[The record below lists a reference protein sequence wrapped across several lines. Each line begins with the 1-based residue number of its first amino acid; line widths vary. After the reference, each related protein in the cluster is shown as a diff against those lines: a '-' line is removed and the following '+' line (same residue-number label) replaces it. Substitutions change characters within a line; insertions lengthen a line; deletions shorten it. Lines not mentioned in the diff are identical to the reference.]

1 MDPRYSQDG
10 ERYTP
15 PPTTS
20 TSSSARQS
28 FNRFRDSVPTR
39 VSTLRSQIQAL
50 PDRFPQVTE
59 TLHNIPDKLQSVP
72 ARLQTLPD
80 KLQTA
85 GSFAQ
90 EQLAK
95 LPSRPSSRGFSSS
108 NSAPTSPVS
117 DYSTTSS
124 SSAPAST
131 STSTSTSAMAMRA
144 PGPDDPAYDAALA
157 ALAGRILYRSGYDHE
172 SGGPLLVLCAASF
185 PDARQVDYNKL
196 LPYVLGIIPSDE
208 ELGPEEHG
216 GSYSVVFFSGGG
228 GMPGTGGTNNGG
240 ASVSQGNRPSW
251 AWTLQAYNLLG
262 RAVRKRIRRLWVVH
276 EKAWVRILFEMM
288 AGVVSVKFRK
298 KVVHLNSLSDLA
310 NHLNITTL
318 NIPPVVY
325 FHDRK
330 LSQTITIPTPPPP
343 LFGAP
348 PFHNAANPPR
358 IGENMPL
365 PQFLIDTSRY
375 IRSKCL
381 HIEGIFRVP
390 PNSTLLDI
398 LREAVDRKQYL
409 KLDEWGPHTNAAL
422 IKLYYRSLPE
432 PIFPAEC
439 YDTLMS
445 FTPATAGD
453 DSDGD
458 DHIFTKVKH
467 LLLESEKDLLP
478 PASRALLL
486 KHLLP
491 LLALVSQYAPIN
503 KMTPKNLAV
512 CIAPS
517 LIRSDDMVAD
527 AKASSGVRKFL
538 EVAIERIEELAP
550 RLPERPGPGHGR
562 HSSNGSSIE
571 FGINPPTP
579 RGSPPPPP
587 YAAAGA
593 AGGVQRKKLP
603 GPERRGGDGGVGP
616 ARKSVG
622 ESARPS
628 MDGLT
633 LVDKED
639 PPLSLAAPMQPQ
651 QQQQQQPV
659 LTPPPVVYRRGS
671 TPSASTF
678 TASAAM
684 PPPPPPAQPQL
695 QQQQQQQDADA
706 APPGGIVLRRKA
718 SLQALAGGGGSSGNG
733 RDEGT
738 QSRGP
743 SASSYLSSPSSS
755 SSTLSPHN
763 INAHPFLTRSLSV
776 SATAP
781 PRVVRRAVSSSFL
794 PSSTTSFLPSSASVS
809 PAVNANAAPS
819 SSVAAI
825 AGELNRAKFNP
836 NQNLPATSLLRDPSP
851 SSTPMVRAKTAEL
864 IVGNSGRSRSGTL
877 ISLVGGVGGG
887 GDGSSRRSSVVGG
900 QVPVVAVRDLKA
912 LYEERSKT
920 VEVLVRTGVR
930 GSVKGRWREK

>member
-15 PPTTS
+15 PASSSSSSSSTHTTS
-20 TSSSARQS
+20 TSSARQS
-28 FNRFRDSVPTR
+28 FTRFRDSVPGR
-39 VSTLRSQIQAL
+39 VSTLRGQLQAL

-59 TLHNIPDKLQSVP
+59 TIQSLPDKLQSVP

-80 KLQTA
+80 KLQTVGGYA
-85 GSFAQ
+85 HD
-90 EQLAK
+90 QLSR
-95 LPSRPSSRGFSSS
+95 LPTRPSSRG
-108 NSAPTSPVS
+108 SAPTSPVAS
-117 DYSTTSS
+117 DYSSTSTSS
-124 SSAPAST
+124 SSP
-131 STSTSTSAMAMRA
+131 MAMRA
-144 PGPDDPAYDAALA
+144 PDPDDPAYDAALA

-185 PDARQVDYNKL
+185 PDAKQVDYNKL
-196 LPYVLGIIPSDE
+196 LPYVLGIIPSDD

-298 KVVHLNSLSDLA
+298 KVVHLNTLSDLA
-310 NHLNITTL
+310 NHLNITNL

-330 LSQTITIPTPPPP
+330 LTQTITVPYPPPP

-375 IRSKCL
+375 VRSKCL

-439 YDTLMS
+439 YETLMS
-445 FTPATAGD
+445 FTPATAGAD
-453 DSDGD
+453 DGD
-458 DHIFTKVKH
+458 RLEEEYIFPKV
-467 LLLESEKDLLP
+467 KDLLEGEKGLP
-478 PASRALLL
+478 TASRALLL

-491 LLALVSQYAPIN
+491 LLALVSQYAAIN
-503 KMTPKNLAV
+503 KMSPKNLAV

-550 RLPERPGPGHGR
+550 RLPERRTVGHGR

-579 RGSPPPPP
+579 TASPPP
-587 YAAAGA
+587 YAAA
-593 AGGVQRKKLP
+593 AGNVQRKKLP
-603 GPERRGGDGGVGP
+603 GPERKGGDGGVGP
-616 ARKSVG
+616 CRKSVG

-628 MDGLT
+628 LDGK
-633 LVDKED
+633 DD
-639 PPLSLAAPMQPQ
+639 SPPPQPPASSGPLQAPILQP
-651 QQQQQQPV
+651 QPV

-678 TASAAM
+678 TAGATM
-684 PPPPPPAQPQL
+684 QPPPLPQPQP
-695 QQQQQQQDADA
+695 QPQDPDA
-706 APPGGIVLRRKA
+706 GPPGGIVLRRKA
-718 SLQALAGGGGSSGNG
+718 SLQALAGGSSSG

-738 QSRGP
+738 LSRG
-743 SASSYLSSPSSS
+743 PSSS
-755 SSTLSPHN
+755 SSLLYSSSSNLSPHN
-763 INAHPFLTRSLSV
+763 PFLTRSLSV
-776 SATAP
+776 SSSTP

-794 PSSTTSFLPSSASVS
+794 PSATTLFSPSPSPSDSASATTPIS
-809 PAVNANAAPS
+809 S

-825 AGELNRAKFNP
+825 ASSLNRAKFNP
-836 NQNLPATSLLRDPSP
+836 NQNLPATSLLQRDMTTTTSSSN
-851 SSTPMVRAKTAEL
+851 SST
-864 IVGNSGRSRSGTL
+864 
-877 ISLVGGVGGG
+877 LV
-887 GDGSSRRSSVVGG
+887 
-900 QVPVVAVRDLKA
+900 AALKA

-920 VEVLVRTGVR
+920 AEVLVRTGAR

>member
-1 MDPRYSQDG
+1 M
-10 ERYTP
+10 
-15 PPTTS
+15 
-20 TSSSARQS
+20 
-28 FNRFRDSVPTR
+28 
-39 VSTLRSQIQAL
+39 
-50 PDRFPQVTE
+50 
-59 TLHNIPDKLQSVP
+59 
-72 ARLQTLPD
+72 
-80 KLQTA
+80 
-85 GSFAQ
+85 
-90 EQLAK
+90 
-95 LPSRPSSRGFSSS
+95 
-108 NSAPTSPVS
+108 
-117 DYSTTSS
+117 
-124 SSAPAST
+124 
-131 STSTSTSAMAMRA
+131 
-144 PGPDDPAYDAALA
+144 
-157 ALAGRILYRSGYDHE
+157 
-172 SGGPLLVLCAASF
+172 PLFYHTV
-185 PDARQVDYNKL
+185 N
-196 LPYVLGIIPSDE
+196 
-208 ELGPEEHG
+208 
-216 GSYSVVFFSGGG
+216 
-228 GMPGTGGTNNGG
+228 T
-240 ASVSQGNRPSW
+240 
-251 AWTLQAYNLLG
+251 
-262 RAVRKRIRRLWVVH
+262 
-276 EKAWVRILFEMM
+276 
-288 AGVVSVKFRK
+288 
-298 KVVHLNSLSDLA
+298 LSDLA
-310 NHLNITTL
+310 NNLNITTL

-330 LSQTITIPTPPPP
+330 LSQTITIPAPPPP

-445 FTPATAGD
+445 FTPATAASAAD
-453 DSDGD
+453 DSDGGD

-550 RLPERPGPGHGR
+550 RLPERRGAPGHGR

-579 RGSPPPPP
+579 TGSPPP
-587 YAAAGA
+587 YA
-593 AGGVQRKKLP
+593 AGGVQRKKVP
-603 GPERRGGDGGVGP
+603 GPERKAGDGGVGP

-622 ESARPS
+622 ESARLS
-628 MDGLT
+628 MEGLT

-639 PPLSLAAPMQPQ
+639 PPSSSSSAMQPQ
-651 QQQQQQPV
+651 SQQQQPV
-659 LTPPPVVYRRGS
+659 LTPPPPVVYRRGS

-678 TASAAM
+678 TAGAM
-684 PPPPPPAQPQL
+684 PPPPPPQP
-695 QQQQQQQDADA
+695 QQQDADA

-718 SLQALAGGGGSSGNG
+718 SLQALAGGSNISGNG
-733 RDEGT
+733 RDDQGT

-743 SASSYLSSPSSS
+743 SSSYLSSSC
-755 SSTLSPHN
+755 STLSPHP
-763 INAHPFLTRSLSV
+763 HPFLTRSLSV

-794 PSSTTSFLPSSASVS
+794 PSSTTTTFSPSPSAFAS
-809 PAVNANAAPS
+809 PAAAS
-819 SSVAAI
+819 TAVKASSVAAI

-836 NQNLPATSLLRDPSP
+836 NQNLPATSLLLSSP
-851 SSTPMVRAKTAEL
+851 SSSSGHTAAAAVAAVPMARAKTAEL
-864 IVGNSGRSRSGTL
+864 IVGSRSRSGTL
-877 ISLVGGVGGG
+877 VSLVEGGG
-887 GDGSSRRSSVVGG
+887 SGGGSVAERR
-900 QVPVVAVRDLKA
+900 VPVVGSAAVRDLKA
-912 LYEERSKT
+912 LYEERSRT
-920 VEVLVRTGVR
+920 AEVLVRTGVR